1 MAEIRVNVSA
11 NKSKSVSVSSAN
23 VGTEIT
29 ASSDTGKF
37 WAQTAKNWA
46 VSDFIV
52 DNDDYSSKYYA
63 NKSKESANTAKGYL
77 DSTTAIHNN
86 FASDASSSI
95 NELTELKETGIQEI
109 NEAVVS
115 GKEEINS
122 AKTTIINDIEFV
134 ADGEKKEIED
144 LADLIKENAEEIAS
158 RTSFA
163 MFDTILKDHIL
174 TYEESKG
181 LALQG
186 TWVYKDAVA
195 GSRYGYP
202 DFYNKVIE
210 EFNEATLTE
219 TVNNVTVKVH
229 SNGHKFYEIAD
240 KEGIDSFFNTMG
252 TAWFYGI
259 DFENKRI
266 FLPRNNYF
274 EQVTGDF
281 SEVGQSVEAG
291 LPNITGT
298 FNRTALAYSADGCFT
313 ATSAGAQ
320 GFGSSKYD
328 TATIDMDAS
337 RSNQIYGNSDT
348 VQPNAVKKLLYIC
361 VGNTVAQSTVTD
373 VVDVTTTKNDTTP
386 LFTGMYF
393 DFTPNNVSWVKGN
406 RTVSGGVYTF
416 TYNELVNEL
425 TTPKYSLKVIET
437 KDMIAGIDYS
447 EYWKINQDEMTF
459 TTPTAISNKAL
470 SGAVGGD
477 GNGLGFTD
485 GTNEGVLVN
494 GYASGGTSYSY
505 YINEDVAP
513 IGTQNSSAPSLIANS
528 VVGVTTDTTK
538 SGIIAEQSTAQLYFK
553 VANAVQNLEMLNVG
567 RVMEEAV
574 LRSSLVEAQVVIET
588 YQNGSSGYR
597 IWSDGYCEQWG
608 ITGNG
613 ANQVITLLKPYI
625 SNDYVILVGQYYSA
639 GTDMLGTVKPDSKT
653 QTGFTIT
660 GHANVSFNW
669 QTSGYIK

>member
-1 MAEIRVNVSA
+1 MADVE
-11 NKSKSVSVSSAN
+11 KL
-23 VGTEIT
+23 VG
-29 ASSDTGKF
+29 S
-37 WAQTAKNWA
+37 
-46 VSDFIV
+46 
-52 DNDDYSSKYYA
+52 
-63 NKSKESANTAKGYL
+63 ESPLEVGQK
-77 DSTTAIHNN
+77 
-86 FASDASSSI
+86 I
-95 NELTELKETGIQEI
+95 NEIIEKGVGGTGY
-109 NEAVVS
+109 V
-115 GKEEINS
+115 
-122 AKTTIINDIEFV
+122 
-134 ADGEKKEIED
+134 
-144 LADLIKENAEEIAS
+144 
-158 RTSFA
+158 

-174 TYEESKG
+174 TYKESKG

-186 TWVYKDAVA
+186 TYVYKEAVA

-337 RSNQIYGNSDT
+337 RSNQIYGKSDT

-361 VGNTVAQSTVTD
+361 VGNTVVESSVTD
-373 VVDVTTTKNDTTP
+373 VVEITTTENDTLP
-386 LFTGMYF
+386 LLHHIPADELLEHPSWLRSAGQWNDGTIYKSVYGYLVKEYTYGTEHT
-393 DFTPNNVSWVKGN
+393 DTLKASDGTEYTVTYKTIKGKKVVDVANVSQVDAVYNAIGSAWYYVIDQNNITFRLPMSHNSECYTSDPTRLGLD
-406 RTVSGGVYTF
+406 VSAGLPNITGKAGYYT
-416 TYNELVNEL
+416 
-425 TTPKYSLKVIET
+425 SLAGQNYDGALYLAET
-437 KDMIAGIDYS
+437 KTSNYS
-447 EYWKINQDEMTF
+447 N
-459 TTPTAISNKAL
+459 
-470 SGAVGGD
+470 
-477 GNGLGFTD
+477 NG
-485 GTNEGVLVN
+485 
-494 GYASGGTSYSY
+494 
-505 YINEDVAP
+505 
-513 IGTQNSSAPSLIANS
+513 
-528 VVGVTTDTTK
+528 
-538 SGIIAEQSTAQLYFK
+538 STASWTVGLDASLSSPVYGNSDTVTPPHTEFYLYFK
-553 VANAVQNLEMLNVG
+553 VANAVQNLELLDAG
-567 RVMEEAV
+567 KVMEKAV
-574 LRSSLVEAQVVIET
+574 LRSSLVEAQIVIET